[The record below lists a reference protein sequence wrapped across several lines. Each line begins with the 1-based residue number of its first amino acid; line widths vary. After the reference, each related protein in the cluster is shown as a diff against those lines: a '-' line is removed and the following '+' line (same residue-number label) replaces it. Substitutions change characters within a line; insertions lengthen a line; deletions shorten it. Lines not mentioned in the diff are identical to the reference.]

1 MDTKK
6 ETMVEPE
13 TEKQKVISLLQLAR
27 KAGKLGKG
35 FDSTIRSC
43 RSRKAFIVLIAKDLS
58 ESSRKRV
65 LYLTEETG
73 VPVFEMFTKSEMS
86 ELFDS
91 QEIGILSVND
101 VNFAQGLK
109 KYLHPL
115 Q

>member
-1 MDTKK
+1 VEEKK
-6 ETMVEPE
+6 ETMVDRE

-43 RSRKAFIVLIAKDLS
+43 RNRKASVVIIATDLS
-58 ESSRKRV
+58 ENSRKRV

-73 VPVFEMFTKSEMS
+73 VPVYEMFTKSEMS
-86 ELFDS
+86 ELFDH

-101 VNFAQGLK
+101 VNFARGLK
-109 KYLHPL
+109 KYL
-115 Q
+115 QAVQ